1 MSDETKSEKYLEN
14 LLNSLK
20 NEESTEENT
29 DNNEDIGISDNEN
42 ILNDDTLDSSIVD
55 RDIAAN
61 MFSADNNINKSLD
74 ITDDMTL
81 NDNNN
86 INLDDILDNT
96 TESPDIEKIM
106 NDLNTMSDNS
116 DDDKN
121 MYNKKAKDEKSDV
134 DNEKAKD
141 EKSDVDNVKNSD
153 IDNKDKKKK
162 SLFGKIFSRK
172 SKKEKSDLNEIDAD
186 EILDE
191 TGSTSDDMADFD
203 LNEFGFNGDAESI
216 LRDLD
221 ELDDIEDKSDS
232 KKKEKKEKKEKKAR
246 KPKKEKKIKQ
256 PKIKTKKEKPKRRE
270 EIIRIS
276 PLAIILMITV
286 IALLVGGI
294 YIGSNVFSY
303 NSNIKEATNS
313 YIDNDYTKA
322 YNLLAGMKLKDKD
335 KDFYKQVENIMK
347 VEKHINDFNSFIT
360 IEKYTY
366 ALEALIRGI
375 ESYDENIEASKE
387 LGTYEILETEM
398 NEIDTLLK
406 NYFGMSIE
414 DARTIIQITDSGKYA
429 KEINERA
436 AKINIVAEE

>member
-74 ITDDMTL
+74 ITDDITL

-121 MYNKKAKDEKSDV
+121 MYN
-134 DNEKAKD
+134 EKAKD

-162 SLFGKIFSRK
+162 SLFGKIFSKK

-303 NSNIKEATNS
+303 NSNIKEATNC

>member
-1 MSDETKSEKYLEN
+1 MSDETKSEEYLEN

-20 NEESTEENT
+20 NEESTEANT

-42 ILNDDTLDSSIVD
+42 ILNDDAPDSSIVD

-121 MYNKKAKDEKSDV
+121 MYN
-134 DNEKAKD
+134 EKAKD

-162 SLFGKIFSRK
+162 SLFGKIFSKK

-246 KPKKEKKIKQ
+246 NPKKEKKIKQ

>member
-1 MSDETKSEKYLEN
+1 MENEMSDETKSEEYLEN

-29 DNNEDIGISDNEN
+29 GNNEDIGISDNEN
-42 ILNDDTLDSSIVD
+42 ILNDDALDSSIVD

-121 MYNKKAKDEKSDV
+121 M

-162 SLFGKIFSRK
+162 SLFGKIFSKK

>member
-1 MSDETKSEKYLEN
+1 MSDETKSEEYLEN

-20 NEESTEENT
+20 NEESTEANT

-42 ILNDDTLDSSIVD
+42 ILNDDAPDSSIVD

-74 ITDDMTL
+74 ITGDMTL

-121 MYNKKAKDEKSDV
+121 M

-162 SLFGKIFSRK
+162 SLFGKIFSKK

-436 AKINIVAEE
+436 AKINIVEEE

>member
-42 ILNDDTLDSSIVD
+42 ILNDDALDSSIVD

-121 MYNKKAKDEKSDV
+121 M

-162 SLFGKIFSRK
+162 SLFGKIFSKK

-186 EILDE
+186 EILNE

-436 AKINIVAEE
+436 AKINIVVEE

>member
-1 MSDETKSEKYLEN
+1 MSDETKSEEYLEN

-42 ILNDDTLDSSIVD
+42 ILNDDAPDSSIVD

-121 MYNKKAKDEKSDV
+121 MY
-134 DNEKAKD
+134 NEKAKD

-303 NSNIKEATNS
+303 NSNIKEATNC

-414 DARTIIQITDSGKYA
+414 DARTIIQITDSEKYA

>member
-1 MSDETKSEKYLEN
+1 MENEMSDETKSEEYLEN

-20 NEESTEENT
+20 NEESTEANT

-42 ILNDDTLDSSIVD
+42 ILNDDEPDSSIVD

-121 MYNKKAKDEKSDV
+121 M

-162 SLFGKIFSRK
+162 SLFGKIFSKK
-172 SKKEKSDLNEIDAD
+172 SKKEMSDLNEIDAD

-232 KKKEKKEKKEKKAR
+232 KKKEKKEKKEKKAT

>member
-1 MSDETKSEKYLEN
+1 MENEMSDETKSEEYLEN

-20 NEESTEENT
+20 NEESTEANT

-42 ILNDDTLDSSIVD
+42 ILNDDAPDSSIVD

-121 MYNKKAKDEKSDV
+121 MYNK
-134 DNEKAKD
+134 KAKD

-303 NSNIKEATNS
+303 NSNIKEATNC

>member
-1 MSDETKSEKYLEN
+1 MSDETKSEEYLEN

-42 ILNDDTLDSSIVD
+42 ILNDDAPDSSIVD

-121 MYNKKAKDEKSDV
+121 MYN
-134 DNEKAKD
+134 EKAKY

-232 KKKEKKEKKEKKAR
+232 KKKEKKGKKEKKAR

>member
-1 MSDETKSEKYLEN
+1 MENEMSDETKSEKYLEN

-121 MYNKKAKDEKSDV
+121 MYN
-134 DNEKAKD
+134 EKAKD

-162 SLFGKIFSRK
+162 SLFDKIFSKK

-246 KPKKEKKIKQ
+246 KPKKEEKIKQ

-303 NSNIKEATNS
+303 NSNIKEATNC

-414 DARTIIQITDSGKYA
+414 DARTIIQITDSEKYA

>member
-121 MYNKKAKDEKSDV
+121 MYN
-134 DNEKAKD
+134 EKAKD

-162 SLFGKIFSRK
+162 SLFGKIFSKK

-232 KKKEKKEKKEKKAR
+232 KKKEKKGKKEKKAI

>member
-1 MSDETKSEKYLEN
+1 
-14 LLNSLK
+14 
-20 NEESTEENT
+20 
-29 DNNEDIGISDNEN
+29 
-42 ILNDDTLDSSIVD
+42 
-55 RDIAAN
+55 
-61 MFSADNNINKSLD
+61 
-74 ITDDMTL
+74 
-81 NDNNN
+81 
-86 INLDDILDNT
+86 
-96 TESPDIEKIM
+96 
-106 NDLNTMSDNS
+106 
-116 DDDKN
+116 
-121 MYNKKAKDEKSDV
+121 V
-134 DNEKAKD
+134 DNEI
-141 EKSDVDNVKNSD
+141 NSD
-153 IDNKDKKKK
+153 IDSKDKKKK
-162 SLFGKIFSRK
+162 SLFGKIFSKK

-232 KKKEKKEKKEKKAR
+232 KKKEKDKKEKKEKKAK

-256 PKIKTKKEKPKRRE
+256 PKIKPKKEKVKRRE

-276 PLAIILMITV
+276 PLAIVLMITV
-286 IALLVGGI
+286 IVLLVGGI

-387 LGTYEILETEM
+387 LGTYDILENEL

-414 DARTIIQITDSGKYA
+414 DARTIIQITYSGNYA

-436 AKINIVAEE
+436 AKINIAAEE

>member
-1 MSDETKSEKYLEN
+1 MSDETKSEEYLEN

-42 ILNDDTLDSSIVD
+42 ILNDDAPDSSIVD

-121 MYNKKAKDEKSDV
+121 MY
-134 DNEKAKD
+134 NEKAKD

-232 KKKEKKEKKEKKAR
+232 KKKEKKGKKEKKAR

>member
-1 MSDETKSEKYLEN
+1 MSDETKSEEYLEN

-20 NEESTEENT
+20 NEESTEANT

-42 ILNDDTLDSSIVD
+42 ILNDDAPDSSIVD

-121 MYNKKAKDEKSDV
+121 M

-162 SLFGKIFSRK
+162 SLFGKIFSKK

-398 NEIDTLLK
+398 NEIDILLK

>member
-116 DDDKN
+116 NDDKN
-121 MYNKKAKDEKSDV
+121 MYNK
-134 DNEKAKD
+134 KAKD

-162 SLFGKIFSRK
+162 SLFGKIFSKK

-303 NSNIKEATNS
+303 NSNIKEATNC

-414 DARTIIQITDSGKYA
+414 DARAIIQITDSGKYA

>member
-1 MSDETKSEKYLEN
+1 MSDETKSEEYLEN

-20 NEESTEENT
+20 NEESTEANT

-42 ILNDDTLDSSIVD
+42 ILNDDAPDSSIVD

-121 MYNKKAKDEKSDV
+121 MYN
-134 DNEKAKD
+134 EKAKD

-162 SLFGKIFSRK
+162 SLFGKIFSKK

-232 KKKEKKEKKEKKAR
+232 KKKEKREKKEKKAR

-303 NSNIKEATNS
+303 NSNIKEATNC

>member
-1 MSDETKSEKYLEN
+1 MSDETKSEEYLEN

-42 ILNDDTLDSSIVD
+42 ILNDDALDSSIVD

-121 MYNKKAKDEKSDV
+121 MYN
-134 DNEKAKD
+134 EKAKD

-162 SLFGKIFSRK
+162 SLFGKIFSKK

-232 KKKEKKEKKEKKAR
+232 KKKEKKGKKEKKAI

>member
-1 MSDETKSEKYLEN
+1 MSDETKSEEYLEN

-20 NEESTEENT
+20 NEESTEANT
-29 DNNEDIGISDNEN
+29 DNNEDIGILDNEN
-42 ILNDDTLDSSIVD
+42 ILNDDAPDSSIVD

-121 MYNKKAKDEKSDV
+121 MYN
-134 DNEKAKD
+134 EKAKD

-162 SLFGKIFSRK
+162 SLFGKIFSKK

>member
-1 MSDETKSEKYLEN
+1 MSDETKSEKYLDN
-14 LLNSLK
+14 LLNSLM

-29 DNNEDIGISDNEN
+29 DNNEDIGISENEN

-106 NDLNTMSDNS
+106 NNLNTMSDNS

-121 MYNKKAKDEKSDV
+121 MY
-134 DNEKAKD
+134 NEKAKD

-162 SLFGKIFSRK
+162 SLFGKIFSKK

-246 KPKKEKKIKQ
+246 KPKKKKIKQ

-286 IALLVGGI
+286 IVLLVGGI

-347 VEKHINDFNSFIT
+347 VEKHINDFNSFII

>member
-1 MSDETKSEKYLEN
+1 MSDETKSEEYLEN

-20 NEESTEENT
+20 NEESTEANT
-29 DNNEDIGISDNEN
+29 DNNEGIGISDNEN
-42 ILNDDTLDSSIVD
+42 ILNDDAPDSSIVD

-121 MYNKKAKDEKSDV
+121 MYN
-134 DNEKAKD
+134 EKAKD

-162 SLFGKIFSRK
+162 SLFGKIFSKK

>member
-1 MSDETKSEKYLEN
+1 MSDETKSEKYLDN
-14 LLNSLK
+14 LLNSLM

-106 NDLNTMSDNS
+106 NNLNTMSDNS

-121 MYNKKAKDEKSDV
+121 MY
-134 DNEKAKD
+134 NEKAKD

-162 SLFGKIFSRK
+162 SLFGKIFSKK

-246 KPKKEKKIKQ
+246 KPKKKKIKQ

-286 IALLVGGI
+286 IVLLVGGI

>member
-121 MYNKKAKDEKSDV
+121 MYN
-134 DNEKAKD
+134 EKAKD

-162 SLFGKIFSRK
+162 SLFGKIFSKK

-232 KKKEKKEKKEKKAR
+232 KKKEKKGKKEKKAI

-414 DARTIIQITDSGKYA
+414 DARTIIQITDSEKYA

>member
-1 MSDETKSEKYLEN
+1 MSDETKSEEYLEN

-20 NEESTEENT
+20 NEESTEANT

-42 ILNDDTLDSSIVD
+42 ILNDDAPDSSIVD

-106 NDLNTMSDNS
+106 NDLNTMSDNT

-121 MYNKKAKDEKSDV
+121 M
-134 DNEKAKD
+134 DNEKTKD

-162 SLFGKIFSRK
+162 SLFGKIFSKK

>member
-116 DDDKN
+116 NDDKN
-121 MYNKKAKDEKSDV
+121 MYNK
-134 DNEKAKD
+134 KAKD

-162 SLFGKIFSRK
+162 SLFGKIFSKK

-303 NSNIKEATNS
+303 NSNIKEATNC

-375 ESYDENIEASKE
+375 ESYDENIEDSKE

>member
-1 MSDETKSEKYLEN
+1 MSDETKSEEYLEN

-20 NEESTEENT
+20 NEESTEANT

-42 ILNDDTLDSSIVD
+42 ILNDDAPDSSIVD

-121 MYNKKAKDEKSDV
+121 MYN
-134 DNEKAKD
+134 EKAKD

-162 SLFGKIFSRK
+162 SLFGKIFSKK

-322 YNLLAGMKLKDKD
+322 YNLVAGMKLKDKD

>member
-1 MSDETKSEKYLEN
+1 MSDETKSEEYLDN
-14 LLNSLK
+14 LLNSLM

-106 NDLNTMSDNS
+106 NNLNTMSDNS

-121 MYNKKAKDEKSDV
+121 MYNEKAKDEKSDV
-134 DNEKAKD
+134 DNGKAKD
-141 EKSDVDNVKNSD
+141 EKSDVYNVKNSD

-162 SLFGKIFSRK
+162 SLFGKIFSKK

-246 KPKKEKKIKQ
+246 KPKKKKIKQ

-286 IALLVGGI
+286 IVLLVGGI

>member
-1 MSDETKSEKYLEN
+1 MSDETKSEEYLEN

-20 NEESTEENT
+20 NEESTEANT

-42 ILNDDTLDSSIVD
+42 ILNDDAPDSSIVD

-121 MYNKKAKDEKSDV
+121 MYN
-134 DNEKAKD
+134 EKAKD

-162 SLFGKIFSRK
+162 SLFGKIFSKK

-221 ELDDIEDKSDS
+221 ELDDIEVKSDS

>member
-1 MSDETKSEKYLEN
+1 MSDETKSEEYLEN

-42 ILNDDTLDSSIVD
+42 ILNDDALDSSIVD

-106 NDLNTMSDNS
+106 NDLNTMSDNT

-121 MYNKKAKDEKSDV
+121 M

-162 SLFGKIFSRK
+162 SLFGKIFSKK

>member
-1 MSDETKSEKYLEN
+1 
-14 LLNSLK
+14 
-20 NEESTEENT
+20 
-29 DNNEDIGISDNEN
+29 
-42 ILNDDTLDSSIVD
+42 
-55 RDIAAN
+55 
-61 MFSADNNINKSLD
+61 
-74 ITDDMTL
+74 
-81 NDNNN
+81 
-86 INLDDILDNT
+86 
-96 TESPDIEKIM
+96 
-106 NDLNTMSDNS
+106 
-116 DDDKN
+116 
-121 MYNKKAKDEKSDV
+121 
-134 DNEKAKD
+134 
-141 EKSDVDNVKNSD
+141 
-153 IDNKDKKKK
+153 
-162 SLFGKIFSRK
+162 
-172 SKKEKSDLNEIDAD
+172 LNEIDAD

-232 KKKEKKEKKEKKAR
+232 KKKEKDKKEKKEKKAK

-256 PKIKTKKEKPKRRE
+256 PKIKPKKEKVKRRE

-276 PLAIILMITV
+276 PLAIVLMITV
-286 IALLVGGI
+286 IVLLVGGI

-387 LGTYEILETEM
+387 LGTYDILENEL

-414 DARTIIQITDSGKYA
+414 DARTIIQITYSGNYA

-436 AKINIVAEE
+436 AKINIAAEE

>member
-1 MSDETKSEKYLEN
+1 MSDETKSEEYLDN
-14 LLNSLK
+14 LLNSLM

-106 NDLNTMSDNS
+106 NNLNTMSDNS

-121 MYNKKAKDEKSDV
+121 MY
-134 DNEKAKD
+134 NEKAKD

-162 SLFGKIFSRK
+162 SLFGKIFSKK

-246 KPKKEKKIKQ
+246 KPKKKKIKQ

-286 IALLVGGI
+286 IVLLVGGI

>member
-1 MSDETKSEKYLEN
+1 MSDETKSEEYLEN

-20 NEESTEENT
+20 NEESTEANT

-42 ILNDDTLDSSIVD
+42 ILNDDAPDSSIVD

-121 MYNKKAKDEKSDV
+121 M

-162 SLFGKIFSRK
+162 SLFGKIFTKK

>member
-1 MSDETKSEKYLEN
+1 MSDETKSEEYLEN

-20 NEESTEENT
+20 NEESTEANT

-42 ILNDDTLDSSIVD
+42 ILNDDAPDSSIVD

-121 MYNKKAKDEKSDV
+121 M

-162 SLFGKIFSRK
+162 SLFGKIFSKK

-256 PKIKTKKEKPKRRE
+256 PKIKTKKEKPKRRK

>member
-1 MSDETKSEKYLEN
+1 MSDETKSEEYLEN

-20 NEESTEENT
+20 NEESTEANT

-42 ILNDDTLDSSIVD
+42 ILNDDEPDSSIVD

-121 MYNKKAKDEKSDV
+121 M

-162 SLFGKIFSRK
+162 SLFGKIFSKK

-246 KPKKEKKIKQ
+246 KPKKQKKIKQ

>member
-1 MSDETKSEKYLEN
+1 MSDETKSEEYLEN

-42 ILNDDTLDSSIVD
+42 ILNDDALDSSIVD

-106 NDLNTMSDNS
+106 NNLNTMSDNS

-121 MYNKKAKDEKSDV
+121 MY
-134 DNEKAKD
+134 NEKAKD

-162 SLFGKIFSRK
+162 SLFGKIFSKK

-360 IEKYTY
+360 IDKYTY

>member
-1 MSDETKSEKYLEN
+1 MENEMSDETKSEEYLEN

-20 NEESTEENT
+20 NEESTEANT

-42 ILNDDTLDSSIVD
+42 ILNDDAPDSSIVD

-106 NDLNTMSDNS
+106 NNLNTMSDNS

-121 MYNKKAKDEKSDV
+121 MY
-134 DNEKAKD
+134 NEKAKD

-162 SLFGKIFSRK
+162 SLFGKIFSKK

-387 LGTYEILETEM
+387 LGTYEIFETEM

>member
-1 MSDETKSEKYLEN
+1 MSDETKSEEYLEN

-20 NEESTEENT
+20 NEESTEANT

-42 ILNDDTLDSSIVD
+42 ILNDDEPDSSIVD

-121 MYNKKAKDEKSDV
+121 M

-162 SLFGKIFSRK
+162 SLFGKIFSKK

>member
-1 MSDETKSEKYLEN
+1 MSDETKSEEYLEN

-20 NEESTEENT
+20 NEESTEANT

-42 ILNDDTLDSSIVD
+42 ILNDDAPDSSIVD

-121 MYNKKAKDEKSDV
+121 MYN
-134 DNEKAKD
+134 EKAKD

-162 SLFGKIFSRK
+162 SLFGKIFSKK

>member
-20 NEESTEENT
+20 NEELTEENT

-121 MYNKKAKDEKSDV
+121 MY
-134 DNEKAKD
+134 NEKAKD

-232 KKKEKKEKKEKKAR
+232 KKKEKKGKKEKKAR

>member
-1 MSDETKSEKYLEN
+1 MSDETKSEEYLEN

-42 ILNDDTLDSSIVD
+42 ILNDDAPDSSIVD

-121 MYNKKAKDEKSDV
+121 MYNK
-134 DNEKAKD
+134 KAKD

-303 NSNIKEATNS
+303 NSNIKEATNC

>member
-1 MSDETKSEKYLEN
+1 MENEMSDETKSEEYLEN

-20 NEESTEENT
+20 NEESTEANT

-42 ILNDDTLDSSIVD
+42 ILNDDAPDSSIVD

-121 MYNKKAKDEKSDV
+121 M

-162 SLFGKIFSRK
+162 SLFGKIFSK
-172 SKKEKSDLNEIDAD
+172 KFKKEKSDLNEIDAD